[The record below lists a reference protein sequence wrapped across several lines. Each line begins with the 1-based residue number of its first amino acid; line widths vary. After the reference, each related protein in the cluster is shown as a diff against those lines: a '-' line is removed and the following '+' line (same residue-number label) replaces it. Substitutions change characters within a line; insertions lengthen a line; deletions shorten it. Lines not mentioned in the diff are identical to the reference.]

1 MHDWCISRQ
10 LWWGHRI
17 PVWYGPNDEVV
28 VVGPGE
34 SAPAGYVQD
43 PDVLDTWFSSALWP
57 FSTLGWPSQTPDL
70 KKFYPTSVLVT
81 GYDILFFWVAR
92 MMLFGLFAMDGTP
105 PFKTIVLHG
114 LVRDQ
119 FGKKMSKSKGNVV
132 DPLEFIDKYGA
143 DALRFT
149 LARGANPG
157 KDQALAED
165 WVAGSR
171 NFATK
176 LWNATRFAMMNGATV
191 EGELPAVDSLND
203 IDKWILSRLAETTAE
218 YHQLLSNYE
227 FARAC
232 EVIYHFAWD
241 DLCDWYLELSKEA
254 FASGNAQA
262 TQRVLGYVLDQLFR
276 LLHPIMPFITEE
288 LWTTFTGGQT
298 LMQAAWPTS
307 NAAHINK
314 ASEKVITQLQ
324 DVITEVRRFRND
336 QGVKPS
342 QKIPG
347 RFIAPPEVSRY
358 QSAMAFLLKLEIGDF
373 TPSASVEIGAIKC
386 ELDLSGTVDVVA
398 EKARL
403 EKDLATAKKD
413 LATAETKLS
422 NEGFMAKAPANVLA
436 EIRERQVT
444 TKADIERITAQLAA
458 LK

>member
-1 MHDWCISRQ
+1 MI
-10 LWWGHRI
+10 
-17 PVWYGPNDEVV
+17 N
-28 VVGPGE
+28 
-34 SAPAGYVQD
+34 SARRCLNLKA
-43 PDVLDTWFSSALWP
+43 
-57 FSTLGWPSQTPDL
+57 TLL
-70 KKFYPTSVLVT
+70 
-81 GYDILFFWVAR
+81 
-92 MMLFGLFAMDGTP
+92 
-105 PFKTIVLHG
+105 
-114 LVRDQ
+114 
-119 FGKKMSKSKGNVV
+119 
-132 DPLEFIDKYGA
+132 IDNYGA

-176 LWNATRFAMMNGATV
+176 LWNATRFAIMNGATT
-191 EGELPAVDSLND
+191 EGDLPVKESLND
-203 IDKWILSRLAETTAE
+203 IDQWILSRLAETTAE
-218 YHQLLSNYE
+218 YHQLLSSYE
-227 FARAC
+227 FARAS

-254 FASGNAQA
+254 FASGNAQS

-288 LWTTFTGGQT
+288 LWTSFTGGQS
-298 LMQAAWPTS
+298 LMQAAWPVS
-307 NAAHINK
+307 DSSHINK
-314 ASEKVITQLQ
+314 GAEKVITQLQ

-358 QSAMAFLLKLEIGDF
+358 QSAMAFLLKLELGDF

-413 LATAETKLS
+413 LATADTKLS